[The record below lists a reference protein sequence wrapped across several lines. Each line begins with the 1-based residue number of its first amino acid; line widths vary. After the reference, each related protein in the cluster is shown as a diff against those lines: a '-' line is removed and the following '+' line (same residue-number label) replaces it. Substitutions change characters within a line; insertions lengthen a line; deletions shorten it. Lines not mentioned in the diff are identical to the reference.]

1 MHSSK
6 RRSDLKNYSVHK
18 GSIFVAGS
26 LLALFLLTVPPAA
39 FSAFQKG
46 QAAPPIKVTSTSGQT
61 LSLANYQGHVLI
73 LDFFASWCE
82 PCKRS
87 IPHLIEL
94 NRKYGKQGLQILGLS
109 LDEDK
114 DDLLNFVKPLKLNY
128 PAALANEELQI
139 AYGLRSIPTL
149 VLIDKKGVVV
159 EKYMGLTDEMRKTLD
174 AAIKRLLAE

>member
-6 RRSDLKNYSVHK
+6 RRSDLNNSTVHK
-18 GSIFVAGS
+18 GNIFLSGF
-26 LLALFLLTVPPAA
+26 LLAFLLLTVTPTA
-39 FSAFQKG
+39 FAAFQKG
-46 QAAPPIKVTSTSGQT
+46 QPAPAIKVTSTSGQS
-61 LSLANYQGHVLI
+61 LSLANYKGHVLI

-94 NRKYGKQGLQILGLS
+94 NKKYGKQGLQILGLS
-109 LDEDK
+109 LDEDR
-114 DDLLNFVKPLKLNY
+114 DDLNDFVKPLKLNY
-128 PAALANEELQI
+128 PVALADEELQSG
-139 AYGLRSIPTL
+139 YGLRSIPTL
-149 VLIDKKGVVV
+149 VLIDKNGVVV